1 MNSLNIIK
9 SHLKNKKFDAILTD
23 KKGNKKVIPFGAE
36 GYSDYILSGGD
47 KKKREAY
54 IKRHKKNEDCNK
66 INPASLS
73 RYILWGDSKNL
84 DTNIKDFMKKF
95 NLK

>member
-1 MNSLNIIK
+1 MNNLIITK

-36 GYSDYILSGGD
+36 GYSDFILSGGD

-54 IKRHKKNEDCNK
+54 IKRHKKNEDWNK

-73 RYILWGDSKNL
+73 RFILWGNSSNIDS
-84 DTNIKDFMKKF
+84 NIKDFMKKF

>member
-1 MNSLNIIK
+1 MNNLIIKK
-9 SHLKNKKFDAILTD
+9 SHLKNKKFDAILSD
-23 KKGNKKVIPFGAE
+23 NKGNKKVIPFGAA
-36 GYSDYILSGGD
+36 GYSDFILSGGD

-54 IKRHKKNEDCNK
+54 LKRHAKNEDWTK

-73 RYILWGDSKNL
+73 RYILWGNSSNME
-84 DTNIKDFMKKF
+84 TNIKDFKKKF

>member
-1 MNSLNIIK
+1 MNSLIIKK
-9 SHLKNKKFDAILTD
+9 SHLKNKKFDAIIED

-36 GYSDYILSGGD
+36 GYSDFILSGGD

-54 IKRHKKNEDCNK
+54 IKRHKKNEDWTK

-73 RYILWGDSKNL
+73 RYILWGDSKNM
-84 DTNIKDFMKKF
+84 DTNIKDFMKRF

>member
-1 MNSLNIIK
+1 MNSLIIKK
-9 SHLKNKKFDAILTD
+9 SHLKDKKFDAIIKD
-23 KKGNKKVIPFGAE
+23 KEGNKKVIPFGAA

-54 IKRHKKNEDCNK
+54 IKRHKKREDWNK
-66 INPASLS
+66 INAGSLS
-73 RYILWGDSKNL
+73 RFILWGNSSNME
-84 DTNIKDFMKKF
+84 TNIKDFMKKF

>member
-1 MNSLNIIK
+1 MNNLIITK
-9 SHLKNKKFDAILTD
+9 SKNKNKKYDAIITD
-23 KKGNKKVIPFGAE
+23 NKGNKKVIPFGAA
-36 GYSDYILSGGD
+36 GYSDFILSGGD

-54 IKRHKKNEDCNK
+54 IKRHKKNEDWNK
-66 INPASLS
+66 INSGSLS
-73 RYILWGDSKNL
+73 RYILWGKSSNL

>member
-1 MNSLNIIK
+1 MNNLTIKK
-9 SHLKNKKFDAILTD
+9 SHLKNKKFDAIIEN
-23 KKGNKKVIPFGAE
+23 KKGEKKIIPFGAA
-36 GYSDYILSGGD
+36 GYSDFTLSGGD

-54 IKRHKKNEDCNK
+54 IKRHKKNEDWNK

-73 RYILWGDSKNL
+73 RYILWGNSKNI